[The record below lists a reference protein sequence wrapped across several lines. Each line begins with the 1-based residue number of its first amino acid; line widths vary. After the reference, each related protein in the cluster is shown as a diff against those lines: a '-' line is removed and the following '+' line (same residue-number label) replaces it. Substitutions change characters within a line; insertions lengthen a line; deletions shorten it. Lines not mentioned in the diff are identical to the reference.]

1 MIHFLIVYA
10 LDLQKQSKTCN
21 LMNSPQMKSIMPSRT
36 HTRYIVCSIG
46 MFLLGIAIMIIGI
59 TYAPH
64 ALEFL
69 GIHG

>member
-1 MIHFLIVYA
+1 
-10 LDLQKQSKTCN
+10 
-21 LMNSPQMKSIMPSRT
+21 MNSPQMKSIMPSRT

-59 TYAPH
+59 TYAPQ